1 MSIQTVPA
9 HYDGKN
15 ILIDKDVDIPEH
27 AKLFVTI
34 VSEPNGHDAEWGKTS
49 LEGLAGA
56 YGENEPDYSAV
67 PLKESNPGYQA

>member
-15 ILIDKDVDIPEH
+15 ILIDRDVDIPEH

-34 VSEPNGHDAEWGKTS
+34 VAEPIEADEEWAAIAMR
-49 LEGLAGA
+49 GLAAA
-56 YGENEPDYSAV
+56 YGDDEPDYSNATII
-67 PLKESNPGYQA
+67 ESNPAYKH